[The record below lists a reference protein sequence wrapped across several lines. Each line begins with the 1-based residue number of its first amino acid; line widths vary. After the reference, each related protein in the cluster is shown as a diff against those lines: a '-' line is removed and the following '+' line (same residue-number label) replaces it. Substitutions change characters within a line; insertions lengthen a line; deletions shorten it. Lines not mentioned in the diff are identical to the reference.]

1 MIVEIFDYGE
11 GFSKGPL
18 DYFLGKKRNRYNA
31 KLLTGKEREVAE
43 LIDISPYKKKYT
55 SGCLSFSEN
64 DLPEEARKKIM
75 AEFEKCLFPGM
86 DQSQYRVLWIE
97 HKDKL
102 NKKTGEKRLELNFLI
117 PNLEV
122 NTGKRLQSFYH
133 EVDLPRVDLFKK
145 LVNYK
150 YALHDPDD
158 PLYRQTVTT
167 KKRLPK
173 KVEDIKAV
181 IDIQAQRAIEAGLIV
196 DRPSMKRWLVDL
208 GLEIT
213 KEKPKSLSI
222 KNPHSDNTNAR
233 PIRLTG
239 AIYEQNFRI
248 TAESTELTRRAS
260 EKYRRE
266 AAERYKANLQR
277 YRAYAE
283 RKSIELE
290 QQYRQYETEL
300 AGSAQPS
307 HNAVFDDYQD
317 EYQSSSTSRAGK
329 AQANRR
335 ELQAVQPLEPRNS
348 KALKPSEYS
357 FEIEYRADFSSV
369 YSAYFSYR
377 NERNQLREIHPNQR
391 AQSARSSYRQRYSSE
406 NTRADGFIHSDSQR
420 IKESQIEQ
428 THEYRSTVI
437 NDYRRSA
444 EEARRCFEHY
454 SKKEY
459 DDRTAR
465 QIQQRIAGE
474 SGNFDR
480 LSKETNSSIDG
491 YSISRFIRSGI
502 ESIKNGLGQ
511 SFETFDR
518 LIRHQIVSIN
528 PDRIIDRN
536 AIQSIQRAIEHS
548 TTEHTATSQT
558 SSRTRSEADQTA
570 VNERARSSTEVSA
583 MQNLIQQ
590 ISAKL

>member
-1 MIVEIFDYGE
+1 MIVEFFDYGD

-18 DYFLGKKRNRYNA
+18 DYLLGKKRNRCNA
-31 KLLTGKEREVAE
+31 KLLTGSEREVAE
-43 LIDISPYKKKYT
+43 LIDISPYEKKYT
-55 SGCLSFSEN
+55 CGCLSFSEN
-64 DLPEEARKKIM
+64 DLSEEARKKIM

-122 NTGKRLQSFYH
+122 NTGKRLQPFYH

-150 YALHDPDD
+150 YGLHDPDD
-158 PLYRQTVTT
+158 PINRQPVTT
-167 KKRLPK
+167 KKSLPK
-173 KVEDIKAV
+173 KIEDIKAV
-181 IDIQAQRAIEAGLIV
+181 IDIEAQKAIEAGLIT
-196 DRPSMKRWLVDL
+196 DRVSMKRWLVDL

-213 KEKPKSLSI
+213 REKPQSLSI

-248 TAESTELTRRAS
+248 TAESTELTRQVS

-290 QQYRQYETEL
+290 QQYRQYETEPR
-300 AGSAQPS
+300 GSTQAS
-307 HNAVFDDYQD
+307 YDSSIDVYQD
-317 EYQSSSTSRAGK
+317 EYSSSSQDTDRHERAAGS
-329 AQANRR
+329 
-335 ELQAVQPLEPRNS
+335 ELQAVQPLKQRNS
-348 KALKPSEYS
+348 KAIESSQHS

-377 NERNQLREIHPNQR
+377 NERNQLREIHPSHR
-391 AQSARSSYRQRYSSE
+391 AQSANSSHRQRYSSE
-406 NTRADGFIHSDSQR
+406 NTRADGFIQSDSQR

-465 QIQQRIAGE
+465 QIQKRIAGE

-480 LSKETNSSIDG
+480 LSKETNSSPEG

-502 ESIKNGLGQ
+502 ESVKNGLGQ
-511 SFETFDR
+511 SFEALDR
-518 LIRHQIVSIN
+518 LIRHQIISV
-528 PDRIIDRN
+528 DRDQIIDRD

-548 TTEHTATSQT
+548 ATEYAATFATAGQT

-583 MQNLIQQ
+583 R
-590 ISAKL
+590 